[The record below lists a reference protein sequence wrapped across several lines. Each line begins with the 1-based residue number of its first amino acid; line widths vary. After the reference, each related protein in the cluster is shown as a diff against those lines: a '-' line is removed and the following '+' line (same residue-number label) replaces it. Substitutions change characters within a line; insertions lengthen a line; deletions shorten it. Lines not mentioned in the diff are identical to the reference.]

1 MSRRLT
7 ALVIGNAAY
16 EHAGVLTN
24 PTPRGGELDPLRI
37 KLPFSTRSASTS
49 KSPKFRPLQAHT

>member
-24 PTPRGGELDPLRI
+24 PTNDAEDI
-37 KLPFSTRSASTS
+37 ATKLAGCGFTVS
-49 KSPKFRPLQAHT
+49 KAIDCSILQMDQMT

>member
-24 PTPRGGELDPLRI
+24 PTPRGGELGP
-37 KLPFSTRSASTS
+37 TS
-49 KSPKFRPLQAHT
+49 D

>member
-16 EHAGVLTN
+16 EGSS
-24 PTPRGGELDPLRI
+24 
-37 KLPFSTRSASTS
+37 KLKNSGNDADDVAA
-49 KSPKFRPLQAHT
+49 KLAACGC